1 MWKREKRFHP
11 LWIAIS
17 AVALACVIVFSVLT
31 AKSAGIAGRD
41 SGLPVAVQTEHP
53 IKLLAESEV
62 YLAAADTDGNVVCYD
77 KTTSAPLWQYAKRA
91 AEGGNQARV
100 NALAIR
106 AGEVFVAFEDRSVC
120 RFKAA
125 GAGVPEGVIVTNYI
139 PESLT
144 FSSGGGTLFAVYGRT
159 GAKREVYLLQ
169 TNFGG
174 SVNQPASYRD
184 YPKLDGGEYAVSS
197 GGVETGVQGIYVD
210 DQNVYVASDTY
221 SVRRFTQN
229 GMQDGY
235 EEFTLE
241 AEKLAAFAAHE
252 EGFAGV
258 DLRGNYYRLDAS
270 FQTLVRKNLGAEFT
284 AVKRAGSSFYGVNA
298 GGVVGASVQGE
309 KLFSL
314 SEKGSLAYVSENAF
328 ALATG
333 SGVKYYEVGFAASI
347 ERWANKTPV
356 FARSRSCCSIRRW
369 RFIVPCANA

>member
-91 AEGGNQARV
+91 AEGGTQARV

-197 GGVETGVQGIYVD
+197 GGVETGEIG
-210 DQNVYVASDTY
+210 
-221 SVRRFTQN
+221 R
-229 GMQDGY
+229 
-235 EEFTLE
+235 
-241 AEKLAAFAAHE
+241 AH
-252 EGFAGV
+252 V
-258 DLRGNYYRLDAS
+258 
-270 FQTLVRKNLGAEFT
+270 
-284 AVKRAGSSFYGVNA
+284 
-298 GGVVGASVQGE
+298 
-309 KLFSL
+309 
-314 SEKGSLAYVSENAF
+314 
-328 ALATG
+328 
-333 SGVKYYEVGFAASI
+333 
-347 ERWANKTPV
+347 
-356 FARSRSCCSIRRW
+356 
-369 RFIVPCANA
+369 